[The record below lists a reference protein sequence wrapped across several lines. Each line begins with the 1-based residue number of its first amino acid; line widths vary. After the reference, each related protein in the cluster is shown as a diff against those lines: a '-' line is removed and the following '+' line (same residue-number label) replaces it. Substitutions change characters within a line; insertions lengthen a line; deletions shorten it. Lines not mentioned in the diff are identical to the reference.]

1 MEEIAPTGDTGHR
14 GKSIWNRA
22 IAEAYDRWSAVLH
35 RGARAVGRPRP
46 RMMGPRVPDKQAG
59 IPFSLPTDSCT
70 GSGRQM
76 VEQVPERFRFSLSQ
90 SSLLSPVRS
99 RIASI
104 SADRLCHRRAAA
116 APLEPVQARE
126 QRVIFPGQSGA
137 GGAQPRPPAGQRSAP
152 QRA

>member
-1 MEEIAPTGDTGHR
+1 
-14 GKSIWNRA
+14 
-22 IAEAYDRWSAVLH
+22 
-35 RGARAVGRPRP
+35 
-46 RMMGPRVPDKQAG
+46 MMGPRVPDKQAG

-137 GGAQPRPPAGQRSAP
+137 GGAQPRPPAGQHSAP
-152 QRA
+152 HVHEKD

>member
-1 MEEIAPTGDTGHR
+1 MPQGQIDLGTEQLLKRI
-14 GKSIWNRA
+14 
-22 IAEAYDRWSAVLH
+22 DRWSAVLH

-99 RIASI
+99 QYRQH
-104 SADRLCHRRAAA
+104 LC
-116 APLEPVQARE
+116 
-126 QRVIFPGQSGA
+126 
-137 GGAQPRPPAGQRSAP
+137 
-152 QRA
+152 